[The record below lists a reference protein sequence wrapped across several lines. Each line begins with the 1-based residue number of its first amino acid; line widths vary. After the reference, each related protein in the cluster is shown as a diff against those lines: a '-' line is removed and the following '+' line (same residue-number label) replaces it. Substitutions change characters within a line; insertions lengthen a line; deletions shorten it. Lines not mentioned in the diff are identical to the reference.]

1 MPTGLVVKQ
10 EANFYSVALDDT
22 VYLCTMR
29 ANIKKAG
36 LQIKVGDRVEL
47 DELQAERPVIIH
59 IYPRQNELKKPA
71 IANVD
76 QVLIVMS
83 CLQPDFNPLLV
94 DRLLLWILY
103 EGLDPVIC
111 ISKADL
117 IDEDLEEF
125 LLTEYE
131 PFDLHLIS
139 TLTKQGLP
147 ELIEALAGHV
157 SVLAGAS
164 GVGKTSLINY
174 LNPAIQMTVGEV
186 NQIGIGKH
194 TTRHVSLH
202 AIGQGQNKGWLADSP
217 GFNNLMMPPIEPS
230 DLGTYYPEF
239 KDYLGQCQFN
249 DCLHASEIGCAVK
262 ENIDTESERY
272 FMYLRL
278 LDEAYELSQ
287 ERLKSAKEETL
298 TKRAIGKNQR
308 QEVLKLGTEGRA
320 SNRRVHRQ
328 LIEQVSNWSEV
339 DDDMLE
345 ELNPGEWRS

>member
-10 EANFYSVALDDT
+10 EANFYSVAFDET

-36 LQIKVGDRVEL
+36 VQIKVGDRVEL
-47 DELQAERPVIIH
+47 DELQAERPVIIDIH
-59 IYPRQNELKKPA
+59 TRQNELQKPA

-103 EGLDPVIC
+103 EGLEPVIC

-117 IDEDLEEF
+117 IDEDLEDF
-125 LLTEYE
+125 LKIEYE
-131 PFDLHLIS
+131 PFQLHLIS
-139 TLTKQGLP
+139 TLTQQGLA
-147 ELIEALAGHV
+147 ELIQTLSGHV
-157 SVLAGAS
+157 TVMAGAS

-174 LNPAIQMTVGEV
+174 LNPAIHMMVGEV

-202 AIGQGQNKGWLADSP
+202 AIGQGKNKGWLADSP
-217 GFNNLMMPPIEPS
+217 GFNNLQMPPIEPA

-239 KDYLGQCQFN
+239 KPYLGQCQFN

-262 ENIDTESERY
+262 DNIDTESERY

-278 LDEAYELSQ
+278 LDEAHELSK
-287 ERLKSAKEETL
+287 ERLESAKEETL
-298 TKRAIGKNQR
+298 TKRAIGKNR
-308 QEVLKLGTEGRA
+308 RDEVLKLGTEGRA
-320 SNRRVHRQ
+320 RSRRVHRQ
-328 LIEQVSNWSEV
+328 MIEQVSNWSEV
-339 DDDMLE
+339 DEDMLE
-345 ELNPGEWRS
+345 ELNPDEWRI